1 MTVGKRIAERRKLL
15 KVSQEELADRIG
27 TNQRQIS
34 RYERDENNPTGDV
47 LVKIADTLDTTTDWI
62 LGRTE
67 IADRLMRGQGDLTD
81 DEVEILR
88 LIRRNPEK
96 RKAIYNVI
104 KEIAQV

>member
-67 IADRLMRGQGDLTD
+67 IADRSMRGQGDLTE